1 MNKQLTKNT
10 VLLLIRTGLTI
21 ILSLYITR
29 LALELLGV
37 ESYGLYSV
45 VSSITSLMSFFSS
58 SLSSSTQR
66 CVSYYLGARNMDKV
80 EEVVSGAV
88 IIHLFF
94 AISVSL
100 VAIIFGGYYIDHY
113 LNIEAN
119 RIDDALFILFTSVF
133 TICIVIIGSPFI
145 ASLLSFEK
153 IKFYTLILLLEVITR
168 FILVVS
174 LSFLKFDDVKSYA
187 LVMSFTL
194 SIPSVLAMFYCIFKL
209 KVNFSLNVKRS
220 CYREIISLTTW
231 NSFGTLSYVLMTQ
244 GGTILINSFY
254 GVALNAAR
262 AASLQ
267 VQSALLQVSNSAQAA
282 VNPRIVKLYSA
293 GEIVEFSRLLFRSTK
308 YIYLLLL
315 LFSVPIFV
323 NSDELVS
330 LWLKNA
336 PNFTSEFVRY
346 IVLINLVNSISFG
359 IMAGVQATGNIKN
372 YQLIIGGILL
382 LNLPVSYFFMEL
394 GFSPLVLFKINFLL
408 SILALL
414 ARFYFIKNHLKLDV
428 SRFLFNIIIPIF
440 FSTFVSLLI
449 SMKVTISGGG
459 SITILICNILLS
471 LLITLM
477 TIIFIA
483 LNKEERKIISEYLNV
498 FIKRLSK

>member
-1 MNKQLTKNT
+1 
-10 VLLLIRTGLTI
+10 
-21 ILSLYITR
+21 
-29 LALELLGV
+29 
-37 ESYGLYSV
+37 
-45 VSSITSLMSFFSS
+45 
-58 SLSSSTQR
+58 
-66 CVSYYLGARNMDKV
+66 
-80 EEVVSGAV
+80 
-88 IIHLFF
+88 
-94 AISVSL
+94 
-100 VAIIFGGYYIDHY
+100 
-113 LNIEAN
+113 
-119 RIDDALFILFTSVF
+119 
-133 TICIVIIGSPFI
+133 
-145 ASLLSFEK
+145 
-153 IKFYTLILLLEVITR
+153 
-168 FILVVS
+168 
-174 LSFLKFDDVKSYA
+174 
-187 LVMSFTL
+187 TL

-372 YQLIIGGILL
+372 YQLI
-382 LNLPVSYFFMEL
+382 
-394 GFSPLVLFKINFLL
+394 
-408 SILALL
+408 
-414 ARFYFIKNHLKLDV
+414 
-428 SRFLFNIIIPIF
+428 
-440 FSTFVSLLI
+440 
-449 SMKVTISGGG
+449 
-459 SITILICNILLS
+459 
-471 LLITLM
+471 
-477 TIIFIA
+477 
-483 LNKEERKIISEYLNV
+483 
-498 FIKRLSK
+498 